1 MDNAILVSN
10 LLLTTFHSFRELK
23 GNIQLPLV
31 RIHYD
36 NKVLRTKPKKGKS
49 PVYHEVGI
57 SRIAKY
63 SKLNFCTSTTI
74 ANNFQ
79 GSTLTTFLPDSCICD
94 NKVRKRY
101 DRHQNRNK
109 GEFLPEQSSYD
120 VRDLSRNL

>member
-57 SRIAKY
+57 SRIAKP
-63 SKLNFCTSTTI
+63 SKLTFRTSTTI
-74 ANNFQ
+74 ANNFR
-79 GSTLTTFLPDSCICD
+79 GSTLVTNDLP
-94 NKVRKRY
+94 
-101 DRHQNRNK
+101 
-109 GEFLPEQSSYD
+109 
-120 VRDLSRNL
+120 SRQLYLR